1 MSGYDYE
8 SKVVSIP
15 DYPEPG
21 VIFKDITPL
30 FSDAEAFQALVKD
43 IADHFRDAGIT
54 KVVGAEARGFMLGAP
69 VALELGAG
77 FVPARKPGKL
87 PRETF
92 SETYSLEYGTD
103 ELEMHVDALA
113 PDDRVLVVDDL
124 VATSGTS
131 LATARLVE
139 RSGATVAGFGFIL
152 ELAFLSRARPLPRST
167 PPWTST
173 ASFRLRDLRCICVD
187 TELLGPRCHVCGN
200 VALYESA
207 LGQAPHAET

>member
-1 MSGYDYE
+1 MQHKPVEGNHPMSGYDYE

-30 FSDAEAFQALVKD
+30 FSDPEAFKALVRD
-43 IADHFRDAGIT
+43 IADHFRGAGIT

-152 ELAFLSRARPLPRST
+152 ELAFLKPREALAEKYPS
-167 PPWTST
+167 
-173 ASFRLRDLRCICVD
+173 VD
-187 TELLGPRCHVCGN
+187 FYSLVQ
-200 VALYESA
+200 VA
-207 LGQAPHAET
+207 

>member
-30 FSDAEAFQALVKD
+30 FSDAEAFQSLVKD

-113 PDDRVLVVDDL
+113 PDDRVLVVDAHQRHLPCDGSPCREERRHRRRL
-124 VATSGTS
+124 WVHPRTRLPEA
-131 LATARLVE
+131 ARGPCREVPLRGLLQP
-139 RSGATVAGFGFIL
+139 RSGCVTCTVFALIL
-152 ELAFLSRARPLPRST
+152 ST
-167 PPWTST
+167 
-173 ASFRLRDLRCICVD
+173 
-187 TELLGPRCHVCGN
+187 
-200 VALYESA
+200 
-207 LGQAPHAET
+207 

>member
-152 ELAFLSRARPLPRST
+152 ELAFLKPREALAEKYPSVDFYSLVQVAC
-167 PPWTST
+167 P
-173 ASFRLRDLRCICVD
+173 ALHLR
-187 TELLGPRCHVCGN
+187 
-200 VALYESA
+200 
-207 LGQAPHAET
+207 

>member
-30 FSDAEAFQALVKD
+30 FSDPEAFQALVRD
-43 IADHFRDAGIT
+43 IADHFRGADIT

-69 VALELGAG
+69 VALELDAG

-92 SETYSLEYGTD
+92 SETYSLEYGSD
-103 ELEMHVDALA
+103 KLEMHVDALA

-152 ELAFLSRARPLPRST
+152 ELAFLKPREALAEKYPS
-167 PPWTST
+167 
-173 ASFRLRDLRCICVD
+173 VD
-187 TELLGPRCHVCGN
+187 FYSLVQ
-200 VALYESA
+200 VA
-207 LGQAPHAET
+207 

>member
-1 MSGYDYE
+1 MSDFDYE
-8 SKVVSIP
+8 SHVISIP

-30 FSDAEAFQALVKD
+30 FDDPVCLVNLVDD
-43 IADHFRDAGIT
+43 ISNHFMDQNIT

-152 ELAFLSRARPLPRST
+152 ELAFLKPREALAEKYPS
-167 PPWTST
+167 
-173 ASFRLRDLRCICVD
+173 VD
-187 TELLGPRCHVCGN
+187 FYSLVQ
-200 VALYESA
+200 VA
-207 LGQAPHAET
+207 

>member
-8 SKVVSIP
+8 SKVVSLP
-15 DYPEPG
+15 AYPEPG

-30 FSDAEAFQALVKD
+30 FSDAEAFQTLVKD
-43 IADHFRDAGIT
+43 IADHFRDVGIT

-152 ELAFLSRARPLPRST
+152 ELAFLKPREALAEKYPS
-167 PPWTST
+167 
-173 ASFRLRDLRCICVD
+173 VD
-187 TELLGPRCHVCGN
+187 FYSLVQ
-200 VALYESA
+200 VA
-207 LGQAPHAET
+207 

>member
-43 IADHFRDAGIT
+43 IADHFRDTGIT

-77 FVPARKPGKL
+77 FVPAR
-87 PRETF
+87 
-92 SETYSLEYGTD
+92 
-103 ELEMHVDALA
+103 
-113 PDDRVLVVDDL
+113 
-124 VATSGTS
+124 TS

-152 ELAFLSRARPLPRST
+152 ELAFLKPREALAEKYPS
-167 PPWTST
+167 
-173 ASFRLRDLRCICVD
+173 VD
-187 TELLGPRCHVCGN
+187 FYSLVQ
-200 VALYESA
+200 VA
-207 LGQAPHAET
+207 

>member
-30 FSDAEAFQALVKD
+30 FSDPEAFQALVRD

-103 ELEMHVDALA
+103 ELEMHV
-113 PDDRVLVVDDL
+113 VDDL

-152 ELAFLSRARPLPRST
+152 ELAFLKPREALAEKYPS
-167 PPWTST
+167 
-173 ASFRLRDLRCICVD
+173 VD
-187 TELLGPRCHVCGN
+187 FYSLVQ
-200 VALYESA
+200 VA
-207 LGQAPHAET
+207 

>member
-30 FSDAEAFQALVKD
+30 FSDPEAFQALVTD
-43 IADHFRDAGIT
+43 IADHFR
-54 KVVGAEARGFMLGAP
+54 
-69 VALELGAG
+69 GAG
-77 FVPARKPGKL
+77 ML

-103 ELEMHVDALA
+103 KLEMHVDALA

-139 RSGATVAGFGFIL
+139 RSGAAVAGFGFIL
-152 ELAFLSRARPLPRST
+152 ELAFLKPREALAEKYPT
-167 PPWTST
+167 
-173 ASFRLRDLRCICVD
+173 VD
-187 TELLGPRCHVCGN
+187 FYSLVQ
-200 VALYESA
+200 VA
-207 LGQAPHAET
+207 

>member
-30 FSDAEAFQALVKD
+30 FSDAEAFQSLVKD
-43 IADHFRDAGIT
+43 IADHFRDAGIN

-103 ELEMHVDALA
+103 KLEMHVDALA

-152 ELAFLSRARPLPRST
+152 ELAFLKPLEALAEKYPS
-167 PPWTST
+167 
-173 ASFRLRDLRCICVD
+173 VD
-187 TELLGPRCHVCGN
+187 FYSLVQ
-200 VALYESA
+200 VA
-207 LGQAPHAET
+207 

>member
-1 MSGYDYE
+1 MDSVDL
-8 SKVVSIP
+8 SAALTRIP

-21 VIFKDITPL
+21 IIFVDLTSL
-30 FSDAEAFQALVKD
+30 MMDADALQAAVD
-43 IADHFRDAGIT
+43 RIADRYAGTGIT

-69 VALELGAG
+69 VALELDAG

-103 ELEMHVDALA
+103 KLEMHVDALA

-152 ELAFLSRARPLPRST
+152 ELAFLKPREALAEKYPS
-167 PPWTST
+167 
-173 ASFRLRDLRCICVD
+173 VD
-187 TELLGPRCHVCGN
+187 FYSLVQ
-200 VALYESA
+200 VA
-207 LGQAPHAET
+207 

>member
-8 SKVVSIP
+8 SKIVSIP

-30 FSDAEAFQALVKD
+30 FSDPEAFQALVTD
-43 IADHFRDAGIT
+43 IADHFRDADIT

-103 ELEMHVDALA
+103 KLEMHVDALA

-152 ELAFLSRARPLPRST
+152 ELAFLKPCEALAEKYPT
-167 PPWTST
+167 
-173 ASFRLRDLRCICVD
+173 VD
-187 TELLGPRCHVCGN
+187 FYSLVQ
-200 VALYESA
+200 VA
-207 LGQAPHAET
+207 

>member
-30 FSDAEAFQALVKD
+30 FSDPEAFKALVRD
-43 IADHFRDAGIT
+43 IADHFRGAGIT

-87 PRETF
+87 PRE
-92 SETYSLEYGTD
+92 
-103 ELEMHVDALA
+103 
-113 PDDRVLVVDDL
+113 P
-124 VATSGTS
+124 VA
-131 LATARLVE
+131 
-139 RSGATVAGFGFIL
+139 
-152 ELAFLSRARPLPRST
+152 
-167 PPWTST
+167 
-173 ASFRLRDLRCICVD
+173 
-187 TELLGPRCHVCGN
+187 
-200 VALYESA
+200 
-207 LGQAPHAET
+207 APHAPHSAADPLHRRRAPPAAPPLRRRAVARGAAPPSPALGSSSNSPS

>member
-43 IADHFRDAGIT
+43 IADHFRDTGIT

-77 FVPARKPGKL
+77 
-87 PRETF
+87 
-92 SETYSLEYGTD
+92 S
-103 ELEMHVDALA
+103 
-113 PDDRVLVVDDL
+113 
-124 VATSGTS
+124 S

-152 ELAFLSRARPLPRST
+152 ELAFLKPREALAEKYPS
-167 PPWTST
+167 
-173 ASFRLRDLRCICVD
+173 VD
-187 TELLGPRCHVCGN
+187 FYSLVQ
-200 VALYESA
+200 VA
-207 LGQAPHAET
+207 

>member
-30 FSDAEAFQALVKD
+30 FSDPEAFQALVRD
-43 IADHFRDAGIT
+43 IAGHFRDAGIT

-103 ELEMHVDALA
+103 KLEMHVDALA
-113 PDDRVLVVDDL
+113 PDDEVLVVDDL

-152 ELAFLSRARPLPRST
+152 ELAFLKPREALAEKYPS
-167 PPWTST
+167 
-173 ASFRLRDLRCICVD
+173 VD
-187 TELLGPRCHVCGN
+187 FYSLVQ
-200 VALYESA
+200 VA
-207 LGQAPHAET
+207 

>member
-30 FSDAEAFQALVKD
+30 FSDAEAFQSLVKD

-54 KVVGAEARGFMLGAP
+54 KVVGA

-152 ELAFLSRARPLPRST
+152 ELAFLKPREALAEKYPS
-167 PPWTST
+167 
-173 ASFRLRDLRCICVD
+173 VD
-187 TELLGPRCHVCGN
+187 FYSLVQ
-200 VALYESA
+200 VA
-207 LGQAPHAET
+207 

>member
-30 FSDAEAFQALVKD
+30 FSDPEAFKALVRD
-43 IADHFRDAGIT
+43 FRGTGIT

-152 ELAFLSRARPLPRST
+152 ELAFLKPREALAEKYPS
-167 PPWTST
+167 
-173 ASFRLRDLRCICVD
+173 VD
-187 TELLGPRCHVCGN
+187 FYSLVQ
-200 VALYESA
+200 VA
-207 LGQAPHAET
+207 

>member
-30 FSDAEAFQALVKD
+30 FSDPEAFQALVRD
-43 IADHFRDAGIT
+43 IADHFRGADIT

-103 ELEMHVDALA
+103 KLEMHVDALA

-131 LATARLVE
+131 LA
-139 RSGATVAGFGFIL
+139 
-152 ELAFLSRARPLPRST
+152 
-167 PPWTST
+167 
-173 ASFRLRDLRCICVD
+173 
-187 TELLGPRCHVCGN
+187 
-200 VALYESA
+200 
-207 LGQAPHAET
+207 